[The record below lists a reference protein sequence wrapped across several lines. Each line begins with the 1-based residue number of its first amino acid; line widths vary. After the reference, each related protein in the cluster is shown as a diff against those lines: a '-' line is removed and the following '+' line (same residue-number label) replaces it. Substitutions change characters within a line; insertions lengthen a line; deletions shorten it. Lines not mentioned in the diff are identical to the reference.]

1 MPLFGWF
8 VDPKSTDYCVPC
20 KYEEVSEPATT
31 AAAAAAAAGAGES
44 ENNIDGD
51 SNAEAC
57 VQVELLAGDNAGT
70 TTQTRGAGDS
80 KRSNKGSFLVPFDSH
95 PFEPK
100 ADLIHVASLTE
111 AAILHNLR
119 VRYHNDEIY
128 TSIGDI
134 LISVNPFKQLR
145 LYTPSVLAQ

>member
-1 MPLFGWF
+1 MPLYGWF

-20 KYEEVSEPATT
+20 KYEEGSGP
-31 AAAAAAAAGAGES
+31 AAATGGSTNDEDDNDGAS
-44 ENNIDGD
+44 
-51 SNAEAC
+51 
-57 VQVELLAGDNAGT
+57 VQVELLAGKNAGT
-70 TTQTRGAGDS
+70 MTQTRGGGGVS
-80 KRSNKGSFLVPFDSH
+80 KGSSNSKGSFLVPFDSR

-111 AAILHNLR
+111 EAILHNLR
-119 VRYHNDEIY
+119 VRYHNDDIY